1 MKRFLFCLTSA
12 LLFCST
18 QARATTIAA
27 FTFDQ
32 LCEKAEAVYRVRCI
46 GARSAW
52 DSARR
57 TIYTTTTL
65 RVLDPVKGE
74 AQEVT
79 LRLPGGTVNDTTL
92 SIADFPVFQG
102 NDEVVIF
109 LTGRDGTGH
118 PWPVGMGQ
126 GIYPVVRDAA
136 GLPKVAVRPGVNP
149 SPLSKPA
156 VGDAAPETIP
166 LNDFLN
172 LVRARLKPPASRPSG
187 ADGSQ

>member
-1 MKRFLFCLTSA
+1 MKRRFFCLIAA
-12 LLFCST
+12 LLFCSA

-32 LCEKAEAVYRVRCI
+32 LCEKAEAVYRAQFVSR
-46 GARSAW
+46 RSAW
-52 DSARR
+52 DEVHR

-65 RVLDPVKGE
+65 RVLDPVKGG

-92 SIADFPVFQG
+92 TVPDFPVFQE
-102 NDEVVIF
+102 NDEMVIF
-109 LTGRDGTGH
+109 LTGQDRAGY

-136 GLPKVAVRPGVNP
+136 GRPKVALRPGLNP
-149 SPLSKPA
+149 SPLAKPA
-156 VGDAAPETIP
+156 SGGAAPEALP
-166 LNDFLN
+166 LDDFLN
-172 LVRARLKPPASRPSG
+172 LVRARVKGTARPG
-187 ADGSQ
+187 GSP